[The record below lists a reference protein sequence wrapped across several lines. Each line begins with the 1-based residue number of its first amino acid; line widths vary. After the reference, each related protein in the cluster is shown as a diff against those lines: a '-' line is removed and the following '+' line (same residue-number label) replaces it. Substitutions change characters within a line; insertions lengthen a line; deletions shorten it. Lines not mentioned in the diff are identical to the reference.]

1 MTTTSAAKPATAPT
15 AKAID
20 LGRGDTDAK
29 LLAALE
35 IDLAQYATRPE
46 FITAVKLTPDLWKLS
61 EEIGMAR
68 NQLALLRGLTGQAYR
83 RGDQDTRLDVEGALG
98 DIVLSA
104 LVGPAGWQ
112 LTPLVEF
119 TSKPGECDAYTSDG
133 LRVDAKTITA
143 TKPDWCNINEKSH
156 QDKAADVY
164 VVVRIRSETLADV
177 YAVPRAFVDGF
188 KVKDGTNGAPYR
200 SVPLR

>member
-1 MTTTSAAKPATAPT
+1 MTTTSAAAPATTSNAL
-15 AKAID
+15 D
-20 LGRGDTDAK
+20 LGRGDVQAK
-29 LLAALE
+29 QLAALE

-46 FITAVKLTPDLWKLS
+46 FITAVKLTPDLWKLA
-61 EEIGMAR
+61 EQVGGAR

-83 RGDQDTRLDVEGALG
+83 RGAQDTRLDVEGALG

-104 LVGPAGWQ
+104 LVAPAGWQ

-119 TSKPGECDAYTSDG
+119 TSKPDECDAYTPDG
-133 LRVDAKTITA
+133 LRVDAKTVTA

-156 QDKAADVY
+156 QEKAADVY

-177 YAVPRAFVDGF
+177 YAVPRAFVNGF
-188 KVKDGTNGAPYR
+188 KVKEGTNGAPYR
-200 SVPLR
+200 SIPLR